1 MYAAA
6 LQQVIGEDPVQSRL
20 QAVLAPALAPVLQYV
35 ARTPAHSATRI
46 ASVAGVNST
55 LVPHPSAKA
64 QHYLVPQSSAEA
76 HHKLMMALHD
86 TRHHLFSPQPLI
98 TALGRAHG

>member
-6 LQQVIGEDPVQSRL
+6 LQQVIREDPVQSRL

-35 ARTPAHSATRI
+35 ARTPALSDAI

-64 QHYLVPQSSAEA
+64 
-76 HHKLMMALHD
+76 HHRLMMALHD
-86 TRHHLFSPQPLI
+86 TRHRLFTPQCSGVMRLERLMV
-98 TALGRAHG
+98 TA

>member
-35 ARTPAHSATRI
+35 ARTPALSDAI

>member
-35 ARTPAHSATRI
+35 ARTPALSDAI

-55 LVPHPSAKA
+55 LVA
-64 QHYLVPQSSAEA
+64 QPSAEA
-76 HHKLMMALHD
+76 HPRLMMALHD
-86 TRHHLFSPQPLI
+86 IRHEFFRTTTSELS
-98 TALGRAHG
+98 GWKGSW